1 MKQNIAAILLLLF
14 MPLALRAQNKIVIFA
29 NNFEPYYGENL
40 PNYGPFLAIV
50 QTALERAGYETQ
62 IEFLPWARIIAE
74 AERGQC
80 DVIAG
85 VWFNKGRET
94 WLALSN
100 PVLSN
105 ELGLLKLK
113 DNPLRFTD
121 LESLARQGIVVGNV
135 AGYINPPS
143 VEKAGVKVEYVT
155 TDLLNLKSSMRG
167 WYMAGA
173 LSRASLKGMRD
184 R

>member
-14 MPLALRAQNKIVIFA
+14 MPLALHAQNKIVIFA

-113 DNPLRFTD
+113 DNLLRFTD